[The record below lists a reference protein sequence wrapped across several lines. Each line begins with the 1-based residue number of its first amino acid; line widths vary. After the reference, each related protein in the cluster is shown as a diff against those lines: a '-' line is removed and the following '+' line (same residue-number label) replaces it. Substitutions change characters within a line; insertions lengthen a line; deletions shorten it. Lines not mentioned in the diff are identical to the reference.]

1 MIPYFFVLWVRQ
13 KSEFTMNIKRPFFVY
28 FVLISSD
35 VAQTLGTNGFVKT
48 AVALSWDRECLG
60 QRPHKRLAD
69 RSVVLSCLSSF
80 LTLSLPKNLFC
91 WCHSFP
97 KECRTGKA
105 NQPERSFSRTLPLLS
120 MRGQNSCRTVT
131 SVLSRHCDRRET
143 LRQVHD
149 MTS

>member
-1 MIPYFFVLWVRQ
+1 
-13 KSEFTMNIKRPFFVY
+13 MNIKRPFFVC

-69 RSVVLSCLSSF
+69 RSVFLSCLSSF

-91 WCHSFP
+91 WCHCLPEGMSQ
-97 KECRTGKA
+97 TGKA
-105 NQPERSFSRTLPLLS
+105 NQPERSFSTTLPLLS
-120 MRGQNSCRTVT
+120 MHGQNSRRTVT
-131 SVLSRHCDRRET
+131 SVL
-143 LRQVHD
+143 
-149 MTS
+149 